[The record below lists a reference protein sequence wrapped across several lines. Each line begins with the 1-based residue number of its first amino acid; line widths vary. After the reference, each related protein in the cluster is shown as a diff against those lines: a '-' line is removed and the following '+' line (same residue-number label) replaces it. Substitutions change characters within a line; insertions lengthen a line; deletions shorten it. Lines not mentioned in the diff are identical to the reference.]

1 MLMEYIEKKSNY
13 VDGKLYEY
21 ELLSFENWER
31 KYKPMQNTKSTGIFF
46 CTHDEDDIQF
56 LKENQDDDA
65 LNIWTLVDGDGE
77 ELFIDSGYRFV
88 NRMEY
93 LITEVPRESKYIKVQ
108 AEY

>member
-1 MLMEYIEKKSNY
+1 MLMEYIEKKSN
-13 VDGKLYEY
+13 Y

-31 KYKPMQNTKSTGIFF
+31 KYKPIFNTKGSSIFF
-46 CTHDEDDIQF
+46 CTHSEEDRQF
-56 LKENQDDDA
+56 LKENQDKDA

-88 NRMEY
+88 NRIEY
-93 LITEVPRESKYIKVQ
+93 LITEVPRESKDILVQ

>member
-1 MLMEYIEKKSNY
+1 MEYIEKKSNY
-13 VDGKLYEY
+13 VDGKLYGY

-31 KYKPMQNTKSTGIFF
+31 KYKPIQNPRNTDIFF

-65 LNIWTLVDGDGE
+65 LNIWTLMDGEGE
-77 ELFIDSGYRFV
+77 ELFIDSGYRVV
-88 NRMEY
+88 NRIEY
-93 LITEVPRESKYIKVQ
+93 MITEVPRESKYIKVQ

>member
-1 MLMEYIEKKSNY
+1 MLMEYIEKKSN
-13 VDGKLYEY
+13 Y

-46 CTHDEDDIQF
+46 CTHDEDDIRF
-56 LKENQDDDA
+56 LKENQDNDA
-65 LNIWTLVDGDGE
+65 LNIWTLVDGEGE
-77 ELFIDSGYRFV
+77 ELFIDSGYRMV

-93 LITEVPRESKYIKVQ
+93 LITEVPRESKDILVQ